1 MADWAALPSDA
12 VCCVAEKL
20 EPKED
25 VYNFIDYVEMRAVC
39 STWRNAIPAPR
50 ASETIIERYIQ
61 HRILVAEKRLE
72 DISSLKNEAKRKAD
86 NSRKGMEFW
95 LVSRCRVHQKFRKA
109 SAIHGGVL
117 DFLRC
122 NGSQDMELVGFLEET
137 IKEFDAAQN
146 RGPDE
151 LLDAAASIAD
161 IM

>member
-12 VCCVAEKL
+12 VRCVAQKL
-20 EPKED
+20 KPDED
-25 VYNFIDYVEMRAVC
+25 VYNFINYVEMRAVC
-39 STWRNAIPAPR
+39 SPWRNAIQEPR

-109 SAIHGGVL
+109 SEIHKGIVH
-117 DFLRC
+117 FLRW
-122 NGSQDMELVGFLEET
+122 NGRKDMELVGFLEET
-137 IKEFDAAQN
+137 IKEFDAHPN

-151 LLDAAASIAD
+151 LLNAAATIAD